1 MKIHAGKLMSW
12 SRLQKMTIT
21 WIRMLIVLLAVGV
34 TNTVSAASV
43 TLQKIDFASLSGD
56 RVEMRLEFDGTPPD
70 PRSFTIDQPARI
82 TLDLVDVSSSLE
94 SKYHSLGVGNARSV
108 TIMEAGDRTRVVV
121 SLTDLVNYA
130 TEVQGNVL
138 YVMLGDGGTGFAQ
151 SEAGSAAV
159 SSASA
164 GTGTDAGVFVDPSE
178 RAITNIDFRRG
189 DQGEGRVEITLSKPD
204 VEIDISQQGTN
215 VRVALAN
222 AGIPEQ
228 LQRRLDVIDFAT
240 PVHIVDALPEGD
252 GSTVFIEAAGS
263 YDYLA
268 YQADDKLVIDFKPI
282 SEDDAEK
289 RRKAKFP
296 YSGEKLSLN
305 FQDIEVRSVLQLIAD
320 FTDLNLVAS
329 DTVDG
334 RITLRLQNVPWDQAL
349 DLILKTKGLDKRQVG
364 NVLMVAPAD
373 EIANRERLELEN
385 NRQVAELAPLQTE
398 FIQVNY
404 AKAADVSKL
413 LSAEQGL
420 LSSRGS
426 VTVDERTNTLLVQDT
441 AAKLDAVR
449 GALAYLDIPVRQVI
463 IEARIVTAS
472 TDFDRRLGVRWGGGS
487 SYNRGNTQYSIGGS
501 QGTLTDLNPAN
512 ATQADFDLNG
522 NGIADDFIREIS
534 FPQALAVDMGIA
546 NPTSSFAIGL
556 LTDEGLLDLELSA
569 LESDGM
575 SEIVSQPR
583 LITADGQTARIESGV
598 EIPYQEASSSGAT
611 SVSFKDAVLSLEVTP
626 QITPDDRIIMDL
638 KVNQDTVGVIFN
650 EVPSIDTREIET
662 QVLVEN
668 GETIVLGGIYEV
680 QSLDQT
686 EKTPFLGDLPY
697 IGKLFKRTVK
707 SEEKTELLI
716 FITPKLV
723 KDTLSVR

>member
-1 MKIHAGKLMSW
+1 
-12 SRLQKMTIT
+12 
-21 WIRMLIVLLAVGV
+21 
-34 TNTVSAASV
+34 
-43 TLQKIDFASLSGD
+43 
-56 RVEMRLEFDGTPPD
+56 
-70 PRSFTIDQPARI
+70 
-82 TLDLVDVSSSLE
+82 
-94 SKYHSLGVGNARSV
+94 
-108 TIMEAGDRTRVVV
+108 
-121 SLTDLVNYA
+121 
-130 TEVQGNVL
+130 
-138 YVMLGDGGTGFAQ
+138 MLGDGSSGFAQ
-151 SEAGSAAV
+151 SEAGESATQPA
-159 SSASA
+159 ASEKL
-164 GTGTDAGVFVDPSE
+164 DPSM
-178 RAITNIDFRRG
+178 RVVTNIDFRRG
-189 DQGEGRVEITLSKPD
+189 EQGEGRVEISLSKPD

-222 AGIPEQ
+222 AEIPEA
-228 LQRRLDVIDFAT
+228 LQHRLDVIDFAT
-240 PVHIVDALPEGD
+240 PVHIVDALSEGD
-252 GSTVFIEAAGS
+252 GALVLIEAAGT

-268 YQADDKLVIDFKPI
+268 YQADDKLVLDFKPI
-282 SEDDAEK
+282 TEDDAEK

-320 FTDLNLVAS
+320 FTNLNLVAS

-404 AKAADVSKL
+404 AKAANVSGL

-449 GALAYLDIPVRQVI
+449 TALGYLDIPIRQVI
-463 IEARIVTAS
+463 IEARIVIAS
-472 TDFDRRLGVRWGGGS
+472 TDLEKNLGIKWGGGT
-487 SYNRGNTQYSIGGS
+487 SYSRGDTQFSAGGS
-501 QGTLTDLNPAN
+501 QSTLSDLNPTGSAR
-512 ATQADFDLNG
+512 LNELTG
-522 NGIADDFIREIS
+522 RTIN
-534 FPQALAVDMGIA
+534 FPGGLVVDMGVA
-546 NPTSSFAIGL
+546 NPSSSFALGL

-569 LESDGM
+569 LESDGK
-575 SEIVSQPR
+575 SEVVSQPK
-583 LITADGQTARIESGV
+583 LVTADGQKARIESGV

-611 SVSFKDAVLSLEVTP
+611 SVSFKDAVLALEVTP

-638 KVNQDTVGVIFN
+638 KVNKDAVGQFFEGAGGALI
-650 EVPSIDTREIET
+650 PAIDTNEIET

-668 GETIVLGGIYEV
+668 GETIVLGGVYEV
-680 QSLDQT
+680 ETVDRVS
-686 EKTPFLGDLPY
+686 KTPFLGDLPY
-697 IGKLFKRTVK
+697 VGKLFKRTTK
-707 SEEKTELLI
+707 AEDKTELLI
-716 FITPKLV
+716 FITPRLV

>member
-12 SRLQKMTIT
+12 SRLQNMTIT
-21 WIRMLIVLLAVGV
+21 WIRMLIVLLAVSV

-159 SSASA
+159 SSVETD
-164 GTGTDAGVFVDPSE
+164 TGVSVDPSIRE
-178 RAITNIDFRRG
+178 ITNIDFRRG
-189 DQGEGRVEITLSKPD
+189 DEGEGRVEITLSKPD

-487 SYNRGNTQYSIGGS
+487 SYNRGNTQYAIGGS

-522 NGIADDFIREIS
+522 NGIADDFIREIN